1 MYGTDNEDAYHHM
14 AFSQHYLDSFLSL
27 FYVIGFGMMVPFFSL
42 CQKEVLSNIAL
53 KNNNNK
59 KGLVDLIQNFSHFDF

>member
-42 CQKEVLSNIAL
+42 EE
-53 KNNNNK
+53 
-59 KGLVDLIQNFSHFDF
+59 